1 MRQVVYLAVALLIA
15 GGFAARYVDKTLSQS
30 KPAPTASVQTAIPQQ
45 SDNYRELVIPRDPRG
60 HFQVDGR
67 ANGRP
72 VSFMVDTGATVV
84 AMRESD
90 AARLGIRPLP
100 RDYTATVSTANGTL
114 KAAPTRFNSIE
125 VGVGIRVF
133 DVAGLVLPD
142 EALSENLLGLSFLS
156 RLRRFEYANGRL
168 VLEQ

>member
-1 MRQVVYLAVALLIA
+1 MRQILYFAIIALAV
-15 GGFAARYVDKTLSQS
+15 GGFAARYADKLMGMP
-30 KPAPTASVQTAIPQQ
+30 KPAATMHAQAMTTQAPTS
-45 SDNYRELVIPRDPRG
+45 SRELVIPRDDRG

-72 VSFMVDTGATVV
+72 ITFMVDTGATVI

-100 RDYTATVSTANGTL
+100 REYTANVSTANGNL
-114 KAAPTRFNSIE
+114 KAAPVRFDSVE

-133 DVAGLVLPD
+133 DVAGIVLPD

-156 RLRRFEYANGRL
+156 KLRRFEYANGRL